1 MNNFNKIVLS
11 FFVIA
16 LFVFYVAYQ
25 QQNSSLPAVVPIA
38 NVVSKNSGQVAD
50 NTVNIP
56 VASSVPAVQKK
67 NNDEASVPVA
77 SVPVVKAPVASKPPA
92 TVVNPVVSA
101 PSAPVPVTPVP
112 SVPVASVPAITGKFK
127 DGVYTGDAASA
138 YYEDI
143 QVQAVIK
150 GGQLVDVVFLNTSQ
164 MRNRS
169 IEINSYAF
177 PALKSEAIQA
187 QSAQVDT
194 VSGATDTSGAFV
206 TSLSSALAQAS

>member
-56 VASSVPAVQKK
+56 AV
-67 NNDEASVPVA
+67 
-77 SVPVVKAPVASKPPA
+77 SVPVVKAPVASKPLA
-92 TVVNPVVSA
+92 PVQTTPA
-101 PSAPVPVTPVP
+101 PSAPTVKTPIVSAPTPPAPATSPVTVPIASVPVT
-112 SVPVASVPAITGKFK
+112 TGKFK

-169 IEINSYAF
+169 IDINSYAF
-177 PALKSEAIQA
+177 PILKSEAIQA

-194 VSGATDTSGAFV
+194 VSGATDTSGAFI